1 MCAVAVIVQP
11 GQAITDTILR
21 HSSRLMPPHLHS
33 SFRWEHRWTRP
44 CYRPSC
50 RASVKVWKRGRFSVL
65 TS

>member
-33 SFRWEHRWTRP
+33 SFRWEHR
-44 CYRPSC
+44 
-50 RASVKVWKRGRFSVL
+50 
-65 TS
+65 